1 MSIRLTALGL
11 LAHAAALRAPAYPL
25 VVQSPL
31 SLSMWQGSDNLTDSF
46 ASFWGG
52 QTLGYVGLIRID
64 GSPYRW
70 MGSDTY
76 SPNSNTPAAQQ
87 LDVTVTA
94 TSTNYRFAAAGV
106 IFNVSFT
113 TPITAND
120 LYTWMT
126 NIVSYLQISV
136 ASSDG
141 AQHSVDLFFA
151 HTAEASV
158 NNVDTFVQWQRD
170 TPRKLAG
177 LQTVR
182 VGSAAQ
188 TLLGQCGDRMRTSW
202 GFHYLSVPED
212 SSGPLPAGPAGTVV
226 TTAMAGSVALC
237 GAFVANQALPADDT
251 RQPRAC
257 SDDWPMIGVQWSL
270 PQGSVGPGS
279 GGSPATVT
287 AIMTYDEVYSM
298 NYYGASLAPFWTTQG
313 DVGDMLTR
321 ALTNG
326 TARLQASQA
335 FDAQVWSEMIAAG
348 GQQYAELAVLVH
360 RQVYGAMTFTVPPG
374 DLPFGCGYDQGG
386 VSPLPGGAWAFMEEQ
401 SSDGDVSTVDVLY
414 PASPAVLYF
423 SPELQ
428 AALNLP
434 VMEYARNCTPMG
446 ANGAYLKPFAPHD
459 LGTWPCATRA
469 WNNQEDMPLEES
481 ANLIILYAAAANIS
495 GTTSF
500 LAPGHWSLL
509 ESWATFVNA
518 SLPTPPSQ
526 LCTDDFEGPAPNN
539 TNLALKGITALGA
552 WAQLLASAGRE
563 SDARTVLSWATS
575 HVHFWMA
582 NAYAPYDPSTG
593 MLAHYKRQYELNS
606 STYSLKYNSIYGY
619 FLGLANSSSWLGDE
633 VMLTEFEF
641 YNSSLIGKTYGP
653 PLDDRNI
660 FTLVEYLGDLLG
672 VAGALAQRGYANGPA
687 WQTWI
692 TSVLWSFANDT
703 KQRVPM
709 TDWYNAATADQWG
722 FQARAT
728 VGDIY
733 ALALMKNR
741 GYGRQTLPVDVPRR

>member
-1 MSIRLTALGL
+1 MSLKFCALGL
-11 LAHAAALRAPAYPL
+11 LARAAALRAPAYPL
-25 VVQSPL
+25 IVQSPL
-31 SLSMWQGSDNLTDSF
+31 SLSVWQGSDNLTDCF
-46 ASFWGG
+46 AAFWGG

-64 GSPYRW
+64 GSPFRW

-87 LDVTVTA
+87 LGLPIVTA
-94 TSTNYRFAAAGV
+94 TSTIYSFAAAGV
-106 IFNVSFT
+106 AFNVSFT
-113 TPITAND
+113 TPITAD
-120 LYTWMT
+120 DIYTWMT
-126 NIVSYLQISV
+126 NPVSYLQISV
-136 ASSDG
+136 LSADG
-141 AQHSVDLFFA
+141 AQHAIELLFA
-151 HTAEASV
+151 HTAEATV
-158 NNVDTFVQWQRD
+158 NDVGTPVQWQRD
-170 TPRKLAG
+170 TPRKLGG

-182 VGSAAQ
+182 IGSAAQ
-188 TLLGQCGDRMRTSW
+188 DTLGQCGDRMRTSW
-202 GFHYLSVPED
+202 GFHYLSVPD
-212 SSGPLPAGPAGTVV
+212 GSAGPSPLPAGPAGTLVK
-226 TTAMAGSVALC
+226 TAMAGSVALC

-257 SDDWPMIGVQWSL
+257 SDEWPMIGVQWTL
-270 PQGSVGPGS
+270 PNGSIGPSQGGIPTV
-279 GGSPATVT
+279 VT

-298 NYYGASLAPFWTTQG
+298 NYYGAHLAPFWTTLG
-313 DVGDMLTR
+313 DIGDMLAR
-321 ALTNG
+321 SLSNG
-326 TARLQASQA
+326 TARLAASSA
-335 FDAQVWSEMIAAG
+335 FDQQVWTEMMAAG

-374 DLPFGCGYDQGG
+374 DLPYGCGYDVGG

-434 VMEYARNCTPMG
+434 VMEYARNCTPLG
-446 ANGAYLKPFAPHD
+446 TNGSYLKPFAPHD
-459 LGTWPCATRA
+459 LGTWPCAQRA
-469 WNNQEDMPLEES
+469 WNQQEDMPVEES

-495 GTTSF
+495 GSTSF
-500 LAPGHWSLL
+500 LAPGHWSVL
-509 ESWATFVNA
+509 ESWAQFVNT

-552 WAQLLASAGRE
+552 WAQLLTSVGRASEAQ
-563 SDARTVLSWATS
+563 TVLAWARS
-575 HVHFWMA
+575 HVSYWLA
-582 NAYAPYDPSTG
+582 NAFAPYDPTTG
-593 MLAHYKRQYELNS
+593 LPAHYKRQYELNS

-619 FLGLANSSSWLGDE
+619 FLGLANTSSWLPDD
-633 VMLTEFEF
+633 VMLTEFAF
-641 YNSSLIGKTYGP
+641 YNSGPIAKPYGP

-672 VAGALAQRGYANGPA
+672 VAGALAQRGYPDGPV
-687 WQTWI
+687 WQSWL

-728 VGDIY
+728 VGDIF

-741 GYGRQTLPVDVPRR
+741 GFGAGA